1 MIANNLKS
9 LKGFTLVELL
19 VSIVIVA
26 ILSTIGLI
34 VYSNFLRDARDGK
47 RQSDLKIIQAGLEQY
62 YTDQFF
68 YPNSPVSGAFPWGLA
83 LTSSTGTPTPPSP
96 AKTYMNIVPTDP
108 QPSPQPQ
115 YRYERQPSTCDNSAS
130 NKCSGYCLY
139 AKVENTTSAVNLS
152 SCSDIAGYNY
162 EVTLP

>member
-1 MIANNLKS
+1 MIVHNLKS

-26 ILSTIGLI
+26 ILSTIGLV

-62 YTDQFF
+62 YADQFF
-68 YPNSPVSGAFPWGLA
+68 YPNTPSASFPFGAA
-83 LTSSTGTPTPPSP
+83 LTSSTGNPTPPSP
-96 AKTYMNIVPTDP
+96 AKNYMNIVPNDP
-108 QPSPQPQ
+108 QPSPQPR
-115 YRYERQPSTCDNSAS
+115 YRYEKQPSTCDNSATS
-130 NKCSGYCLY
+130 KCSGYCLH
-139 AKVENTTSAVNLS
+139 AKVENTSSAVNLT
-152 SCSDIAGYNY
+152 SCTDISGYNY